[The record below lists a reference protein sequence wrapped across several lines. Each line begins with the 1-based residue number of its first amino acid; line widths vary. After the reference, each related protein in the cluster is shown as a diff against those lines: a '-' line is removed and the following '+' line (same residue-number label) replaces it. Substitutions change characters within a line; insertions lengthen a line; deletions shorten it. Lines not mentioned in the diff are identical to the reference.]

1 MTYFRDNIERM
12 SGYTPGEQP
21 KDGEY
26 IKLNTNEN
34 PYPPSP
40 GVLNAIKDALNKELR
55 LYPDPVAT
63 AARVKIAEV
72 LGTKPERVMAGNG
85 SDDVLSIIIRSFAGS
100 GDKVVFPYP
109 SYMLYKTLSE
119 LQDGLA
125 CAIDFTDDY
134 LLPGDFVVKGAKVT
148 FLANPNSPSG
158 TMISTEKLSEIAAKI
173 DGVLVIDEAYADFA
187 HDNSLRLVEKHN
199 NVLVL
204 RTLSKSYSLAGIR
217 FGFCV
222 AQEPLITGLMKVK
235 DSYNADRLSIVA
247 AVAALGDQK
256 TMKAHVA
263 KIIETRR
270 YLAAAL
276 QDMGFFVYPSETNF
290 VLARCRKGV
299 SAQHLYLALK
309 SRKILVRY
317 FNLRRLDDCLRI
329 TVGTR
334 EEIETLLKHLREL
347 YDNKNGI
354 R

>member
-1 MTYFRDNIERM
+1 M

-40 GVLNAIKDALNKELR
+40 GVLNAIRDALNKALR

-63 AARVKIAEV
+63 SARVKIAGV

-85 SDDVLSIIIRSFAGS
+85 SDDILSIIIRSFAGA

-134 LLPGDFVVKGAKVT
+134 SLPGDFVVKGAKVT
-148 FLANPNSPSG
+148 FIANPNSPSG
-158 TMISTEKLSEIAAKI
+158 TMISPEKLSEIAAKI

-187 HDNSLRLVEKHN
+187 HDNCLRLVERHS
-199 NVLVL
+199 NVLIL

-222 AQEPLITGLMKVK
+222 AQEPLIAGLMKVK

-247 AVAALGDQK
+247 AVAALDDQK

-290 VLARCRKGV
+290 VLARCRQGV
-299 SAQHLYLALK
+299 SAQNLYLALK
-309 SRKILVRY
+309 SRKVLVRY

-329 TVGTR
+329 TIGTR

-347 YDNKNGI
+347 YDNKNGVN
-354 R
+354 